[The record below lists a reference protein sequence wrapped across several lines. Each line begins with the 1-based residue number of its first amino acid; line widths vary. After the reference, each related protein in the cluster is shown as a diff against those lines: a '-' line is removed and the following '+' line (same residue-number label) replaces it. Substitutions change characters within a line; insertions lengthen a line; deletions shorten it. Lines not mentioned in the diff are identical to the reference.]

1 MANAWKGSSAS
12 FGGSRIYE
20 IQDATYAVSPND
32 SGTVFLLN
40 SALDIAVSLPAI
52 SKLEP
57 GFNVKFV
64 LKSVVASAKNFTIT
78 QGHADDELVGHVRD
92 GSADGTGDVADAASN
107 TKVQFTAT
115 APAGSFIDMICDD
128 TSWYCFGAES
138 TTAKLTF
145 ED

>member
-20 IQDATYAVSPND
+20 IQDATYSVTPND

-40 SALDIAVSLPAI
+40 SSSDIAVTLPAI
-52 SKLEP
+52 SEVKP
-57 GFNVKFV
+57 GFSLRFV
-64 LKSVVASAKNFTIT
+64 LKSVVATAKNFTIT
-78 QGHADDELVGHVRD
+78 QGHADDEFIGHVRD
-92 GSADGTGDVADAASN
+92 GSADGTGDVADGNAD
-107 TKVQFTAT
+107 TKIQFAAT
-115 APAGSFIDMICDD
+115 APAGSHIELICDD

-145 ED
+145 EN